1 MSNSRAVDDLPLVVE
16 REAKP
21 DAEAPLRRVG
31 IDIVAGVLGAL
42 LVVVIAWAVLN
53 MMGVLG
59 DGAQDPGQPLPAEV
73 NADT

>member
-1 MSNSRAVDDLPLVVE
+1 MSDSRTGDDLPLVVE
-16 REAKP
+16 REAER

-42 LVVVIAWAVLN
+42 LVVVVAWAALN

-59 DGAQDPGQPLPAEV
+59 DGAQDPGAAPPAEV
-73 NADT
+73 DADT